1 MAHSFL
7 WRAMAVSKILAQG
20 WARGQKFG
28 YRYCLAPGIFHLS
41 LSATEI
47 VDDVCTTAANS
58 LNEPFD

>member
-1 MAHSFL
+1 
-7 WRAMAVSKILAQG
+7 MAVSKILAQG